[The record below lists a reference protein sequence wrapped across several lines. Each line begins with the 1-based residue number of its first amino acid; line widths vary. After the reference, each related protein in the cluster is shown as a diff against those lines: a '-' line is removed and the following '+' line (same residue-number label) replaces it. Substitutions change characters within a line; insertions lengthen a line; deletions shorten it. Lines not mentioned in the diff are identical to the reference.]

1 MNKLDF
7 LSGAPSTLI
16 FEKKSNKTNLGGVW
30 TLIYLII
37 VLLLIVVY
45 MYDYKVNPKY
55 SVLYTY
61 DHQYKNDK
69 KSISSR
75 YNNKDLNPKIT
86 YNLKMADSKPSFNN
100 DHFLYII

>member
-7 LSGAPSTLI
+7 LSGAPRTLI

-45 MYDYKVNPKY
+45 MYDYKANPKY
-55 SVLYTY
+55 SVFYT
-61 DHQYKNDK
+61 
-69 KSISSR
+69 
-75 YNNKDLNPKIT
+75 
-86 YNLKMADSKPSFNN
+86 
-100 DHFLYII
+100 